1 VSARREDELS
11 KAKTAED
18 HTMRLTLEANL
29 LPGIGHVPHMEAPE
43 RFYPPLMAFLK
54 DAARAN

>member
-1 VSARREDELS
+1 M
-11 KAKTAED
+11 KFIAESVPAGNG
-18 HTMRLTLEANL
+18 RLHL

-43 RFYPPLMAFLK
+43 RFYPPLMAFSK